1 MGYGELRDLV
11 FGIASSAIRAD
22 HTVRFFPKS
31 HLVEL
36 IAIAR
41 DGGNHRL
48 PLANLR
54 SKDVVVIDDFGIA
67 PIASRGN
74 LELLDIL
81 DERIGV
87 SPIIIDGQFP
97 VST

>member
-1 MGYGELRDLV
+1 MAQLWL
-11 FGIASSAIRAD
+11 I
-22 HTVRFFPKS
+22 TPVRYLWLF
-31 HLVEL
+31 HLL
-36 IAIAR
+36 NLLAIAR
-41 DGGNHRL
+41 ADGNYKL
-48 PLANLR
+48 LLANLR
-54 SKDVVVIDDFGIA
+54 SKEVVIIDDFGLA

>member
-1 MGYGELRDLV
+1 MD
-11 FGIASSAIRAD
+11 
-22 HTVRFFPKS
+22 
-31 HLVEL
+31 L

-41 DGGNHRL
+41 ADGNYKSL
-48 PLANLR
+48 LANLR
-54 SKDVVVIDDFGIA
+54 SKDAILIDDFGLA
-67 PIASRGN
+67 PFAPRGN

-87 SPIIIDGQFP
+87 GPIIIDGQFP